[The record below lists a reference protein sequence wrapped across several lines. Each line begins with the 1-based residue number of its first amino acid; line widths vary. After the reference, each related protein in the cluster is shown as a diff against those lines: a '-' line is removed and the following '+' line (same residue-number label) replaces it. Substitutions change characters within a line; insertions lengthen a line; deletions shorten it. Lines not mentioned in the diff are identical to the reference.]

1 MTEGLHDFVTPLFE
15 ITYMSDPPPFS
26 LKGSLERIRGWNVY
40 RLPPLWNHGS
50 EKRYKCTHRLPLNQR
65 MPYEL
70 SNVTGDPIAGMYV
83 DIQLV
88 LRYQLNPYRPPH
100 LPPPLGFEDCI
111 YRNQRPRLREV
122 FMELVPLRPGVD
134 ANDALSLGA
143 AHGACGVQ
151 LYTEATGVFEE
162 FPRNEENGLALIY
175 STVPWARE
183 ELQTTFD
190 AGAEAPSLIV
200 DDVFISWATLGLLSL
215 NELSDAGA
223 LHTEEDQWAGLFDC
237 YLTA

>member
-1 MTEGLHDFVTPLFE
+1 MTKGLHDFVTPLFE

-50 EKRYKCTHRLPLNQR
+50 EKRYKCTHRLHRNQR

-111 YRNQRPRLREV
+111 YRNQRPSLREV

-134 ANDALSLGA
+134 VND
-143 AHGACGVQ
+143 
-151 LYTEATGVFEE
+151 
-162 FPRNEENGLALIY
+162 
-175 STVPWARE
+175 
-183 ELQTTFD
+183 
-190 AGAEAPSLIV
+190 
-200 DDVFISWATLGLLSL
+200 
-215 NELSDAGA
+215 
-223 LHTEEDQWAGLFDC
+223 
-237 YLTA
+237 

>member
-1 MTEGLHDFVTPLFE
+1 MTEELHDFVTPLFE
-15 ITYMSDPPPFS
+15 ITYMSDPPHF

-83 DIQLV
+83 NPRPV

-111 YRNQRPRLREV
+111 YRNQRPRLRECLWSWCHCVPALTRTMRCPWERHTVRVV
-122 FMELVPLRPGVD
+122 FNCTQR
-134 ANDALSLGA
+134 
-143 AHGACGVQ
+143 
-151 LYTEATGVFEE
+151 ATGVFEE

-223 LHTEEDQWAGLFDC
+223 LHTEEDQWAGLFD
-237 YLTA
+237 